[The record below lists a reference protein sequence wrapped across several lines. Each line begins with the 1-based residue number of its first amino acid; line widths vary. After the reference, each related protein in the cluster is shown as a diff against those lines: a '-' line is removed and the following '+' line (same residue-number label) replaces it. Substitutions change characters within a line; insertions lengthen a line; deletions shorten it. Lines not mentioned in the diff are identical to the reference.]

1 MSEEKARFLA
11 VVGRASGD
19 DDEVSSVLIDMFPP
33 PLPPSPYENVYTS
46 FEIPY
51 TDGECF

>member
-19 DDEVSSVLIDMFPP
+19 DDEVSSVLIDMFPL
-33 PLPPSPYENVYTS
+33 PLPPSPYTS